1 MDWKIFRRPFEKIAR
16 SFRTKTAKKKREK
29 RQREKRRK
37 VGFWYGD
44 KGCSGRIVESGD
56 TVHWVDCRLMLKEEE
71 VRVGWDARLSGGGEG
86 EGGFW
91 NVDVEGDFEGM
102 LR

>member
-1 MDWKIFRRPFEKIAR
+1 
-16 SFRTKTAKKKREK
+16 
-29 RQREKRRK
+29 
-37 VGFWYGD
+37 
-44 KGCSGRIVESGD
+44 
-56 TVHWVDCRLMLKEEE
+56 MLKEEE